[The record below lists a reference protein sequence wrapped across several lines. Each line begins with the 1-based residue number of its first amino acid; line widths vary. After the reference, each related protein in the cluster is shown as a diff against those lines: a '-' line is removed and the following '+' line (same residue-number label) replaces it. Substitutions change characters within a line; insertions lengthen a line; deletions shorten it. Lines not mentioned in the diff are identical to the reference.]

1 MPFSA
6 SPDRDSCPMAIKST
20 IYKASLNVS
29 DMDRHYYAEHGLTLA
44 RHPSET
50 EERLM
55 VRVLAF
61 ALHADER
68 LEFGRGISADDEPAL
83 WRKDY
88 SGIIEQWIEVGLPDE
103 KLLRR
108 ASGRA
113 AEVVV
118 ITYSERQAEVWWQK
132 EGRDI
137 QRLQNVRVWLL
148 PDDQAQALTDM
159 AGRGMQLHCT
169 VQDGEAW
176 FSNGEHS
183 AQIKLQL
190 LSNHP

>member
-1 MPFSA
+1 
-6 SPDRDSCPMAIKST
+6 MALKAT
-20 IYKASLNVS
+20 IHKAVLNVA
-29 DMDRHYYAEHGLTLA
+29 DLDRHYYAEHSLTVA

-50 EERLM
+50 EQRMM
-55 VRVLAF
+55 VRILAF

-68 LEFGRGISADDEPAL
+68 LEFGKDLSSEDNEPPL

-88 SGIIEQWIEVGLPDE
+88 SGLIEQWIEVGLPDE

-108 ASGRA
+108 AASRA

-118 ITYSERQAEVWWQK
+118 IAYAEHQAGIWWGK
-132 EGRDI
+132 EGNDI
-137 QRLQNVRVWLL
+137 RRLRNVRVWLL

-159 AGRGMQLHCT
+159 CSRGMQLQAT
-169 VQDGEAW
+169 LEDGELW
-176 FSNGEHS
+176 FSNGEQS

-190 LSNHP
+190 LTNHP